1 MLGLIN
7 RAMECFMRDTYG
19 DATWHDAIAP
29 MELGFAEFEAMLVY
43 DDAVTPRLLQGMS
56 RTLGRPEPDILEDL
70 GTYLVSHPNA
80 QALRRLL
87 RFGGA
92 SFAEFLHSLDDLPER
107 ARLAVSGL
115 ALPRIEL
122 REHTA
127 TTFSLTVSSGPRD
140 PKGFAHVLLGLLR
153 AMADDYGVLVFLEHR
168 GRRDGGEILSVSLLD
183 TGFATGRDFTLG
195 AGIAE

>member
-19 DATWHDAIAP
+19 DATWQAVIAP
-29 MELGFAEFEAMLVY
+29 MELGFTEFEAMLVY
-43 DDAVTPRLLQGMS
+43 DDAVTPRLLRGMS
-56 RTLGRPEPDILEDL
+56 HTLGKSDPDILEDI

-122 REHTA
+122 REHTV

-140 PKGFAHVLLGLLR
+140 LVGFAHVLLGLLR

-168 GRRDGGEILSVSLLD
+168 GSRDGSEILSVSLLD
-183 TGFATGRDFTLG
+183 PGFATGRDFTLG